1 MKLIDLARSLPG
13 YRIKISAICDVTR
26 EVTQEVTRDGDEIC
40 DVSSVRRWSPTL
52 TDAQI
57 WAYQDRGVVKM
68 VQDVDQRKVYCIVTE
83 GSGDDVQ

>member
-57 WAYQDRGVVKM
+57 WAYQNRRVTAVERD
-68 VQDVDQRKVYCIVTE
+68 DDQRTAYCIVTE
-83 GSGDDVQ
+83 DNFDDV

>member
-26 EVTQEVTRDGDEIC
+26 EVTQDG

-68 VQDVDQRKVYCIVTE
+68 AQDVDQRTVYCIVTE